1 LPAGSDW
8 RVVQNGS
15 ELPAFDHHIG
25 RLYRRFGTTI
35 IRNANIPITLPLIV
49 PIQTRFI
56 RSGNKGIVFF
66 EKPDRPTSPESSL
79 GKPPAKHHTDD
90 ASDPTLASSKH
101 LTHNAPHEHMGRIE
115 WDLGNLM

>member
-35 IRNANIPITLPLIV
+35 IR
-49 PIQTRFI
+49 IQTRFI